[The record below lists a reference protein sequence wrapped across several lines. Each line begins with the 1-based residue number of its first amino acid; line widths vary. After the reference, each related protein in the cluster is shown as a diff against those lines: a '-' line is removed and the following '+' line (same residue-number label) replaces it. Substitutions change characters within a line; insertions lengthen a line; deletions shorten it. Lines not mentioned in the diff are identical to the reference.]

1 LCSVAP
7 PDRKAGG
14 DYCFSQRWKEPHA
27 NSNNHCTCAAC
38 DSLTRKKILAPTTI
52 AVGFALT
59 AAWIFLLGYGLVT
72 LIELVI

>member
-1 LCSVAP
+1 MQTQTTIAPAP
-7 PDRKAGG
+7 PA
-14 DYCFSQRWKEPHA
+14 
-27 NSNNHCTCAAC
+27 TV
-38 DSLTRKKILAPTTI
+38 SLENKILAPTTI